1 MTEFTAKML
10 GEGFLADVAGEV
22 HGLVEDAG
30 DFKTVPSHPI
40 KNKVLG
46 DSECPAAIGQIVSGF
61 AAGEEWVV
69 HDAGSRD
76 SKVLKVSSSLFHA
89 PSFEGVAKDF
99 GKVSLCEV

>member
-1 MTEFTAKML
+1 ML
-10 GEGFLADVAGEV
+10 GEGLLADLAGKF

-30 DFKTVPSHPI
+30 DLNAFAPSTI

-69 HDAGSRD
+69 HDADSRD